1 MDFKKIIKVISAIV
15 ALAALAA
22 AVVLAVKKLTGGSKE
37 PEYFDDNEFFEC
49 DNEIEIVE
57 AKAEETVVEEAPA
70 KEAAPKKKAPAKKR
84 LLKKLT
90 LNNESQM
97 LKGTVSRTSETV
109 PSIFLSI
116 IYDT

>member
-1 MDFKKIIKVISAIV
+1 MSNSQTRSENGTSTVWQIIGRLV
-15 ALAALAA
+15 AA

-70 KEAAPKKKAPAKKR
+70 KEAAPKKKAPAKKKAA
-84 LLKKLT
+84 KKADA
-90 LNNESQM
+90 E
-97 LKGTVSRTSETV
+97 
-109 PSIFLSI
+109 
-116 IYDT
+116 